1 MIFQSFPN
9 EARVAKA
16 LPWFVR
22 QRVPGMSKELD
33 CPTIRL
39 HLKKEFSS
47 TNKFL
52 KYFWTGKSA
61 VFHEKPA
68 LANEPIDLSPYDT
81 LIIATPVWAGNVSSP
96 VRSFLAAYVI
106 EGKQVYLV
114 AHDSGGSPKKC
125 FATMRALLPKSKL
138 KKEIGFVNVTQET
151 YSTHKE
157 KLEAFCKE
165 ILAGK

>member
-1 MIFQSFPN
+1 M
-9 EARVAKA
+9 ERTA
-16 LPWFVR
+16 LIYYSLEGHTDLIA
-22 QRVPGMSKELD
+22 QKMSKELD

-39 HLKKEFSS
+39 HLKKEFSA

-52 KYFWTGKSA
+52 KYFWAGKSA
-61 VFHEKPA
+61 TFCEKPA
-68 LANEPIDLSPYDT
+68 LANKPMDLSQYDT
-81 LIIATPVWAGNVSSP
+81 LIVATPVWAGNVSSP

-114 AHDSGGSPKKC
+114 AHDSGGPFDKC